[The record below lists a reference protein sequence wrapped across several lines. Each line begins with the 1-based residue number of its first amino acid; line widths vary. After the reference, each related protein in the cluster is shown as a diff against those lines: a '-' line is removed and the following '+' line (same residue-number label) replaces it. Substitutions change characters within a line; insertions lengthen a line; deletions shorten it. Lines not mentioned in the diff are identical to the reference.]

1 MSRGQA
7 TRSILACA
15 RVTNFVF
22 VFLGSALLIATFP
35 SAAGANDFVPFCN
48 VADAAL
54 WKMTTSDYRKDT
66 GHFDRHGD
74 VIESEPGSAW
84 GVYWCNRPLPSN
96 FVLRLEWLRKE
107 LDDNSGVFLRF
118 PNPDLAHEQNTALVA
133 AGRGFEVQIDELGS
147 PEGAPYHRTGAIY
160 GERGQSFS
168 LRPARPLGEWNLYEI
183 QVRGQQYTVRLNGTV
198 VSRFNNHDS
207 NRAKPTSATEP
218 SYFGVQAE
226 RGHVQFRNIEIKPL

>member
-1 MSRGQA
+1 
-7 TRSILACA
+7 CA
-15 RVTNFVF
+15 RVTNFIF
-22 VFLGSALLIATFP
+22 VFLCSVLLIATFP
-35 SAAGANDFVPFCN
+35 KTAAASDFFPFCN

-54 WKMTTSDYRKDT
+54 WKMATSDYRKDT

-74 VIESEPGSAW
+74 VMESEPGSAW

-198 VSRFNNHDS
+198 VSRFNNHD
-207 NRAKPTSATEP
+207 
-218 SYFGVQAE
+218 
-226 RGHVQFRNIEIKPL
+226 